1 MDLIFLYAAE
11 ADLQRAYQRY
21 EDKQTGLGTKF
32 LEHVE
37 YGLQQVQRFPESG
50 FQISEKHRR
59 VLLKKFPYGIFYTT
73 YPKRTVISAILD
85 LTQNPSEIGK
95 RLSE

>member
-11 ADLQRAYQRY
+11 VDLQRAFQRY
-21 EDKQTGLGTKF
+21 EDKGTGLGIKF

-37 YGLQQVQRFPESG
+37 SGIRQVQQFPDSG
-50 FQISEKHRR
+50 FKITQKHRR

-73 YPKRTVISAILD
+73 YPKRIVVSAILD
-85 LTQNPSEIGK
+85 LTQNPCEIGK
-95 RLSE
+95 RLNE